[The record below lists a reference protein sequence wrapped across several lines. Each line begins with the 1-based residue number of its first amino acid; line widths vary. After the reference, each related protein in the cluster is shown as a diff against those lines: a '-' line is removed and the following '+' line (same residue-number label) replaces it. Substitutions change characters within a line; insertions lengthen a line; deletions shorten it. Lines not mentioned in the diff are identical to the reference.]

1 MAHLVEFFFDYASPY
16 AYLGSEMVED
26 VCKRN
31 GAELKWMPMV
41 LGGVFQAREHAAPL
55 EKPWRRDYMLGDLQS
70 LAQAHGIPYRARTQF
85 LFKPILALRA
95 TLEIPQGPQRSQAV
109 HALFRAVWSQ
119 DLDLGDA
126 AVLTQVLN
134 DAGFDGKALVEGTNN
149 QAIKDELKHNTDQ
162 AVARGVFGAPTMFL
176 DGKRMFWGHDRLPL
190 LEHALK
196 AG

>member
-1 MAHLVEFFFDYASPY
+1 MSHQVEFFFDYASPY

-26 VCKRN
+26 VCKRT

-41 LGGVFQAREHAAPL
+41 LGGVFQAREHTAPL
-55 EKPWRRDYMLGDLQS
+55 NKPWRREYMMADLQGIS
-70 LAQAHGIPYRARTQF
+70 EAHGIPYHHRTQF

-95 TLEIPQGPQRSQAV
+95 TLAIPQGPQRAKAV
-109 HALFRAVWSQ
+109 HAIYRGVWAQ
-119 DLDLGDA
+119 DKDLGDPV
-126 AVLTQVLN
+126 VLTQILN
-134 DAGFDGKALVEGTNN
+134 DAGFDGAALVEATNN
-149 QAIKDELKHNTDQ
+149 QAVKDELKGNTDQ

-190 LEHALK
+190 LEHFLK